1 MPLRS
6 AVHTYFVLVAY
17 ATFKRVH
24 FSIIIMVEGPTARA
38 YAIKIRNE
46 LSGEIIRE
54 VFTKSKRVYISLDS
68 LVGKSFLGSDS
79 IGKNILLFVDNVA
92 IRLHLMMY
100 GSIHIYQLNEPLL
113 KPKSQVRLLIRGAE
127 KKLVVYNAPIVEI
140 DKRDRILEKLRMDLG
155 PDPLSDEWSREEA
168 IRNIMKF
175 PKEKIGVVI
184 LDQSVIAGIGNI
196 LRNEILFR
204 AKVNPEKKV
213 MDLSRREV
221 ERIVSISEE
230 LSREFLKFKMEHK
243 RIKPLLLVYNKYRGK
258 CRICGAPIKFYMQKP
273 INRKTFICENCQKM

>member
-1 MPLRS
+1 MPRRS
-6 AVHTYFVLVAY
+6 AVHPYFMPVAY
-17 ATFKRVH
+17 ATFKRVQ
-24 FSIIIMVEGPTARA
+24 FSIIIMVEGPTAKA

-54 VFTKSKRVYISLDS
+54 VFTKRVYIPPDK
-68 LVGKSFLGSDS
+68 LVGKRFLSSDS
-79 IGKNILLFVDNVA
+79 IGKNILLFVDDVA

-127 KKLVVYNAPIVEI
+127 KKLVAYNAPIVEI
-140 DKRDRILEKLRMDLG
+140 DKRDRILEKLRRDLG

-168 IRNIMKF
+168 LRNIMKF
-175 PKEKIGVVI
+175 PEEKIGVII

-230 LSREFLKFKMEHK
+230 LSREFLKFKLERK
-243 RIKPLLLVYNKYRGK
+243 RIKPLLLVYNRYRGK